1 MEDEPSEVLN
11 KMALFSKR
19 GYNFTTDDWKNRS
32 INLHDVN
39 EEIGRRSLLFRNV
52 EMGQTSSNEEFV
64 LSKINS
70 INKMMEDELRSMNCR
85 LSLVEKENKELKDR
99 VSKLENRHGVTSD
112 ENLHNESNKE
122 PVINT
127 EPMVGTGS
135 KSNEA
140 DQANDHF
147 INETNT
153 EQMDETVTKPDEADH
168 VKASETVE
176 KVTEE
181 SIVQT
186 TFEADEVVEIA
197 SCRKWFQ
204 AIVLKTDIRIGVEM
218 VLVEYSTLFQ
228 DKKNKTKRIQE
239 TVSSDRIR
247 PLPPTGEP
255 EEMKSLELMDS
266 VEAYHNESW
275 CSGRVRAIHSDGTY
289 SVSLDRS
296 TNFLQ
301 FSLSDLR
308 IPKTWING
316 DWKTTKEGKTIVGK
330 KRKATGPPAD
340 HLPFLQ
346 KEEKRPIGPRN
357 PPMPVTPEVI
367 LPIDPF
373 VTPEFPRFSRLQ
385 KWMDLRGI
393 YRVPLNINGRGIEK
407 EFFEYIDNNENNL
420 REEHIDA
427 AFAMLNRK
435 RIEQS
440 TWFRE
445 KNLPKACFLPVHFLE
460 MVGYSFESLKT
471 TPKKGIQILKGYVN
485 DIVRG
490 LETPNKIWME
500 DVDVVYGVVHERLK
514 GHYIG
519 VEIHLLDNTITLF
532 HCGLHKRGTRIENI
546 PLVKKLAVLIPTIRL
561 EIMNEEVNFKD
572 IVSFQIK
579 KAEKLP
585 KTRFPFNCGIFVL
598 KMLECKSLGLKK
610 MLDINDD
617 TTIDLRSKLCC
628 DIFNHFMASDFE

>member
-19 GYNFTTDDWKNRS
+19 GYSFTTDDRKNRS

-39 EEIGRRSLLFRNV
+39 EEIGRRSLLFGNV

-70 INKMMEDELRSMNCR
+70 INKMMEDEFRSMNCR

-112 ENLHNESNKE
+112 ENLHNE

-147 INETNT
+147 INEVSVSFGKLSSKSSSIHYRYSGMSSKILICLHRPTPSK
-153 EQMDETVTKPDEADH
+153 MDETVTKPDEADH
-168 VKASETVE
+168 VKASEI
-176 KVTEE
+176 TEE

-204 AIVLKTDIRIGVEM
+204 AIVLKTDIRNGVEM

-228 DKKNKTKRIQE
+228 DKKNKTKRIQKRIR
-239 TVSSDRIR
+239 RIR

-275 CSGRVRAIHSDGTY
+275 CSGRVRAIHSDDIY

-301 FSLSDLR
+301 FSLSDLC

-330 KRKATGPPAD
+330 KRKATGPPVD

-346 KEEKRPIGPRN
+346 PEEKRPIGPRN
-357 PPMPVTPEVI
+357 PPMPVTP
-367 LPIDPF
+367 
-373 VTPEFPRFSRLQ
+373 
-385 KWMDLRGI
+385 
-393 YRVPLNINGRGIEK
+393 
-407 EFFEYIDNNENNL
+407 
-420 REEHIDA
+420 EHIDA

-445 KNLPKACFLPVHFLE
+445 KSLPKACFVPVHFLE
-460 MVGYSFESLKT
+460 TVGYSFESLKT
-471 TPKKGIQILKGYVN
+471 TPKKVIQILKGY
-485 DIVRG
+485 G
-490 LETPNKIWME
+490 KTL
-500 DVDVVYGVVHERLK
+500 LK

-532 HCGLHKRGTRIENI
+532 HCGLQKRGTRIENI
-546 PLVKKLAVLIPTIRL
+546 PLVKKLAVLIPAIKL

-572 IVSFQIK
+572 IVPFQVK

-585 KTRFPFNCGIFVL
+585 KTRFPCGIFVL
-598 KMLECKSLGLKK
+598 KMLECKSFGLKK

>member
-19 GYNFTTDDWKNRS
+19 GYSFTTDDRKNRS

-39 EEIGRRSLLFRNV
+39 EEIGRRSLLFGNV

-70 INKMMEDELRSMNCR
+70 INKMMEDEFRSMNCR

-147 INETNT
+147 INEDDPNIWTDIPPPNL
-153 EQMDETVTKPDEADH
+153 TKR
-168 VKASETVE
+168 
-176 KVTEE
+176 TEE

-197 SCRKWFQ
+197 SCRKW
-204 AIVLKTDIRIGVEM
+204 
-218 VLVEYSTLFQ
+218 
-228 DKKNKTKRIQE
+228 TKRTRQKEFRKRIH
-239 TVSSDRIR
+239 VRIR

-275 CSGRVRAIHSDGTY
+275 CSGRVRAIHSDDIY

-301 FSLSDLR
+301 FSLSDLC

-316 DWKTTKEGKTIVGK
+316 DWKTTKEIEKQQAQSVKPSTQSEKPSTQSVKPSTQSEKPSQTKGKTIVGK
-330 KRKATGPPAD
+330 KRKATGPPVD

-346 KEEKRPIGPRN
+346 PEEKRPIGPRN
-357 PPMPVTPEVI
+357 PPMPVTP
-367 LPIDPF
+367 
-373 VTPEFPRFSRLQ
+373 
-385 KWMDLRGI
+385 
-393 YRVPLNINGRGIEK
+393 
-407 EFFEYIDNNENNL
+407 
-420 REEHIDA
+420 EHIDA

-445 KNLPKACFLPVHFLE
+445 KSLPKACFVPVHFLE
-460 MVGYSFESLKT
+460 TVG
-471 TPKKGIQILKGYVN
+471 
-485 DIVRG
+485 G

-532 HCGLHKRGTRIENI
+532 HCGLQKRGTRIENI
-546 PLVKKLAVLIPTIRL
+546 PLVKKLAVLIPAIKL

-572 IVSFQIK
+572 IVPFQVK

-585 KTRFPFNCGIFVL
+585 KTRFPCGIFVL
-598 KMLECKSLGLKK
+598 KMLECKSFGLKK

-617 TTIDLRSKLCC
+617 TTIDLRSKLSL
-628 DIFNHFMASDFE
+628 DMLLNFAVTWTSNKFVKEE